1 MNISFY
7 ISLIFIIIL
16 VKFFNANLDIY
27 FKKFI
32 SFFGPKAFP
41 LVTNEFNKFALIR
54 ILFGLVLIWRGFSNL
69 DLFILEDTTSAIGA
83 WQIAEIVAG
92 FLITFGLLT
101 QFAFIFLILFMWHLG
116 DGIIKKA
123 TLGNDIAAMLALFLM
138 LVNSGRFLSIDF
150 LLLNSYPKFHKFLLY
165 SKGFLSYQEVFL
177 SKFIVLTAYWAVCV
191 YSVTMHLDESSWLDG
206 TAGPLL
212 LSNNFMATFHE
223 ATTYLFTNF
232 SFSVYLAKVSL
243 WIMMFW
249 YPLVLPFVL
258 IGGFFRKYI
267 IIWGYLFFILSL
279 VFLQLGY
286 LAEVEFLLWFGL
298 FWSSFGIN
306 KNAYLDVYYDD
317 RCNLC
322 DKTIQLI
329 TLIDIFG
336 IVKLKPLSKN
346 SKQLEQNFNL
356 TKDAYLN
363 DLYGVDHKGFIYGGY
378 DFYLKLSKKVL
389 VLWVF
394 YPILLLL
401 KYLSLGPL
409 LYQYIAKKRIQWFGV
424 CVLKRKKY
432 INSVNSLK
440 LLSASKKINF
450 FHKVFTIH
458 ILVLTFF
465 YLTHLF
471 IQNNNKYIGKLAVAA
486 HIYGITP
493 INVFNASDLRMAEN
507 WFTIHS
513 LENDALIPLLNEDG
527 SRVRDGFRL
536 EMHKSDRIYFGHT
549 LRIRRN
555 SIGNKYCFF
564 DKEFAKIK
572 YLAKVYI
579 SNYELKPDAS
589 GFYNFKFNQYFQK
602 LPDHANLLEN
612 IYSPQEK
619 KLICSIDF
627 AINKN

>member
-41 LVTNEFNKFALIR
+41 IVTNEFNKFALIR

-150 LLLNSYPKFHKFLLY
+150 LLLNSYPKLHKFLLY
-165 SKGFLSYQEVFL
+165 SKDFLSYQEVFL

-363 DLYGVDHKGFIYGGY
+363 DKHSY
-378 DFYLKLSKKVL
+378 
-389 VLWVF
+389 
-394 YPILLLL
+394 
-401 KYLSLGPL
+401 KYVRMQL
-409 LYQYIAKKRIQWFGV
+409 
-424 CVLKRKKY
+424 
-432 INSVNSLK
+432 
-440 LLSASKKINF
+440 
-450 FHKVFTIH
+450 IH
-458 ILVLTFF
+458 ILQIFFSSITDPGSTTTFG
-465 YLTHLF
+465 T
-471 IQNNNKYIGKLAVAA
+471 
-486 HIYGITP
+486 
-493 INVFNASDLRMAEN
+493 
-507 WFTIHS
+507 
-513 LENDALIPLLNEDG
+513 
-527 SRVRDGFRL
+527 SRGCNSVPEIVKTSRL
-536 EMHKSDRIYFGHT
+536 S
-549 LRIRRN
+549 
-555 SIGNKYCFF
+555 CV
-564 DKEFAKIK
+564 KI
-572 YLAKVYI
+572 I
-579 SNYELKPDAS
+579 
-589 GFYNFKFNQYFQK
+589 
-602 LPDHANLLEN
+602 
-612 IYSPQEK
+612 
-619 KLICSIDF
+619 
-627 AINKN
+627 